1 MVLPYDWSLSKD
13 GTYVFHCEA
22 SVELLQLKEDDPS
35 MLLVELDQ
43 TIFHP
48 QGGGARQMALKSGG
62 RPPVLPFQWGNGE
75 NSLELGYNSDKAIW
89 KLQKYI
95 VLEI

>member
-1 MVLPYDWSLSKD
+1 MTGASKD

-48 QGGGARQMALKSGG
+48 QGGGAARQMALKSGG
-62 RPPVLPFQWGNGE
+62 RPPVLPFSWG
-75 NSLELGYNSDKAIW
+75 NSDKAIW
-89 KLQKYI
+89 KLQEYI